1 MLEDEEADTAETARA
16 SLRQI
21 PLDEITAFLDAVTA
35 LNWAARAV
43 EGENPDAF
51 SLGLLADAQWR
62 AAHENEA
69 RITLAQALARDPGN
83 RTLLR
88 LEQRFGTAR
97 R

>member
-1 MLEDEEADTAETARA
+1 MG
-16 SLRQI
+16 
-21 PLDEITAFLDAVTA
+21 DAVTA

-69 RITLAQALARDPGN
+69 RVTLAQALARDPGN

-88 LEQRFGTAR
+88 LEQRFRVETPAIKR
-97 R
+97 